1 MLNRKIIVGLSINIV
16 ILFIIYMIII
26 GINYFKKVNQENLM
40 IAGINPIVSTKSIM
54 ANQNPLTVLL
64 KEKVENELP
73 KEEIN
78 QEEEVEVQTENAVN
92 SELQEEAIE
101 EQKQTQNEDIEI
113 AVEEK
118 QDETPKVEQEEQP
131 SEYKGFAT
139 VGKIEIPKISVDIPI
154 LDQVTVKGMENAP
167 CLLYSTGDLNQDG
180 NNLIV
185 GHNYRN
191 GTIFSNNK
199 YLNIGDKIYITTL
212 DNKKIEYT
220 IYQKF
225 ITTAEDISYIKRDT
239 FGKPEIT
246 LSCCTDD
253 DEQRIIILA
262 KISEDSTVVTS
273 QP

>member
-16 ILFIIYMIII
+16 ILFIIYMLII
-26 GINYFKKVNQENLM
+26 GINYFKKANQENLM

-78 QEEEVEVQTENAVN
+78 QEEEVEPQTEDAVN
-92 SELQEEAIE
+92 SELQEETIE
-101 EQKQTQNEDIEI
+101 EQKQTQNEDIKI
-113 AVEEK
+113 TVEEK
-118 QDETPKVEQEEQP
+118 QEETPKVEQEEQP

-139 VGKIEIPKISVDIPI
+139 VGKIEIPKISVDTPI
-154 LDQVTVKGMENAP
+154 LNQVTVKGMENAP

-199 YLNIGDKIYITTL
+199 YLNIGYHNIR
-212 DNKKIEYT
+212 
-220 IYQKF
+220 Q
-225 ITTAEDISYIKRDT
+225 
-239 FGKPEIT
+239 
-246 LSCCTDD
+246 
-253 DEQRIIILA
+253 
-262 KISEDSTVVTS
+262 
-273 QP
+273 